1 MTIIFF
7 PSKSFGLW
15 FNFFPYS
22 ALPRTSNIKLS
33 SNSESEHPVLFL
45 VLDGIPLEFLYQA

>member
-1 MTIIFF
+1 MTMIFF